1 MAAQPHLQNNP
12 ERADELGD
20 QLHAHYLLRA
30 AKRQDLA
37 DAIAELTQTFPA
49 PSHRLTT
56 HLTNAA
62 LASKSPVRT
71 YDILGWMAPALPPDV
86 AAALNAWQEYL
97 HQEVFLRSRLA
108 RYEWRN
114 TAADLAGI
122 PRGGRLDEW
131 TSDDQFAA
139 EASRSSRFGLETRD
153 SMGGLQTFEQIY
165 EGREMG
171 MQVEFVRAGLEVRQ
185 VRLEFARR
193 SERYGGSR
201 AKEWEAGR
209 NVDRKVLLWIEAA
222 YWWMNEKEREGA
234 LRLEQGNVGGLRVML
249 EAERER
255 ILKRKEEVDGK
266 GDEESAD
273 DGEMAHDEETGH
285 EQEQG
290 GEGGVALEA
299 AGSESSS

>member
-1 MAAQPHLQNNP
+1 MATQPHLQNNP

-20 QLHAHYLLRA
+20 QLRAHYLLRDT
-30 AKRQDLA
+30 KRQDLT
-37 DAIAELTQTFPA
+37 DAIVELTQTSPVL
-49 PSHRLTT
+49 SHRLTT
-56 HLTNAA
+56 HLANAA

-86 AAALNAWQEYL
+86 VVALNAWQEYL

-114 TAADLAGI
+114 TATDLTEI
-122 PRGGRLDEW
+122 PGSGRVDEW

-139 EASRSSRFGLETRD
+139 DASRRSRFGLETRE
-153 SMGGLQTFEQIY
+153 SAEGLQTFEQIY

-171 MQVEFVRAGLEVRQ
+171 MQVEFLRAGLQIRQ

-209 NVDRKVLLWIEAA
+209 NVDRKVVEWVERALG
-222 YWWMNEKEREGA
+222 WMNEKEREGVLRLGEGSVGA
-234 LRLEQGNVGGLRVML
+234 LRDML
-249 EAERER
+249 EDQREV
-255 ILKRKEEVDGK
+255 LLMRKEEVDGK
-266 GDEESAD
+266 GGEESTDDKEMAQDEEI
-273 DGEMAHDEETGH
+273 GH

-290 GEGGVALEA
+290 GQGGVALEGA
-299 AGSESSS
+299 DSESSS